1 MIRTA
6 TFALL
11 LLTAITAVAQD
22 AQDSLRGSG
31 GELLMLPK
39 GASSPFSG
47 SLGFTLGN
55 SSRGYG
61 ATVGATVVP
70 DRLWFFGTMEQQAV
84 RFKAGDLQLPQAAP
98 SQVRPFD
105 ASTFLTMRTTATPT
119 SGSLFSVS
127 FSGNKPQ

>member
-1 MIRTA
+1 MIRPA

-11 LLTAITAVAQD
+11 LLTASIAAAQD
-22 AQDSLRGSG
+22 TQDALRGSG

-39 GASSPFSG
+39 GATSQFSG

-70 DRLWFFGTMEQQAV
+70 DRLWFFGTVEQQAV
-84 RFKAGDLQLPQAAP
+84 RFKASDLQLPQGTQ

-127 FSGNKPQ
+127 FSQSKQ

>member
-1 MIRTA
+1 MIRSA
-6 TFALL
+6 TLALL
-11 LLTAITAVAQD
+11 LLLASLGAAQEPK
-22 AQDSLRGSG
+22 DSLRGSG

-39 GASSPFSG
+39 GATTQFSG

-55 SSRGYG
+55 SSRSYG

-84 RFKAGDLQLPQAAP
+84 RFKASELQLPQAAQP
-98 SQVRPFD
+98 QVRPLD
-105 ASTFLTMRTTATPT
+105 TSTFLTMRTTATPT

-127 FSGNKPQ
+127 FSQSKPQ